1 MFLSVEKEP
10 QWETKFPNRQTE
22 VIIWKFS
29 QELSSVSV
37 FTIYSY
43 SNNIVWL
50 RYQTY
55 RPAFIP
61 KTRHIVISLLPNTLA
76 IRLFLF
82 FTPLGPLMLSPLFF
96 LSFMQVLSPPLSPL
110 AKYNSYP
117 S

>member
-1 MFLSVEKEP
+1 MFLSVEKKP

-22 VIIWKFS
+22 VIIWKFW

-50 RYQTY
+50 HYQTY
-55 RPAFIP
+55 RPALIP
-61 KTRHIVISLLPNTLA
+61 KTRHIVVSLLRNTLA

-82 FTPLGPLMLSPLFF
+82 FSPLRPLMLCPPFL
-96 LSFMQVLSPPLSPL
+96 LSFTQVLSPLSPL
-110 AKYNSYP
+110 AKYNSHP
-117 S
+117 T